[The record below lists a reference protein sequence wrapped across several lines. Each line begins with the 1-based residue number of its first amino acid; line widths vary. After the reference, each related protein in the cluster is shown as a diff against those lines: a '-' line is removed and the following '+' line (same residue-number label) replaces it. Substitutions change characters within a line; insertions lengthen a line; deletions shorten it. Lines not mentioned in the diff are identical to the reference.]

1 MDNSTKSS
9 KFRLLLLLVGGVILL
24 LVVGGLV
31 AYPKAKQRW
40 TAPLGPGL
48 ELPTYTPTD
57 PYLSASRLTN
67 SPTAVA
73 TKPLESPTPQD
84 TKSFTPTTVPSATL
98 QPTASREPLCGGP
111 PIMYILGLGIDTK
124 DESYTYGLADV
135 IRIARVDFDTP
146 KVTMLSIPRDLWVE
160 IPKIEDYGVTHGK
173 INQAFFYGSPGMNTY
188 DGPGAGPGL
197 FARTL
202 EKNFDMR
209 VDHYGALNMLVFEK
223 IINAVGGI
231 DIYLPTDVD
240 GTPTDRRTHD
250 MGYFYAGQQHFNGDE
265 AVRFSRIR
273 KRYSDYQR
281 MDNQNMVICAL
292 REKILSPT
300 VLPKIPQIIASFQGS
315 VITDL
320 SLEQLSQLACLMPN
334 VKSENLIFTGLPPEI
349 LKSDRIYS
357 PQMRDETF
365 ATQADME
372 VVRDYFHHFKAGT
385 WPSQPKESTCP

>member
-57 PYLSASRLTN
+57 PYLSASRLTH

-160 IPKIEDYGVTHGK
+160 IPEIEDYGVTHGK

-320 SLEQLSQLACLMPN
+320 SLEQLSQLACLLPN

-365 ATQADME
+365 ATQTDME

-385 WPSQPKESTCP
+385 WPSQPKE

>member
-9 KFRLLLLLVGGVILL
+9 KYRLILLLMSGVILL
-24 LVVGGLV
+24 LIVGGLV

-40 TAPLGPGL
+40 IAPLGPGL

-57 PYLSASRLTN
+57 LYLSVTSFTHT
-67 SPTAVA
+67 PTSEAP
-73 TKPLESPTPQD
+73 KPLESPTVQD
-84 TKSFTPTTVPSATL
+84 TKSFTPTTVPSATS
-98 QPTASREPLCGGP
+98 QPTASPEPLCGGP

-135 IRIARVDFDTP
+135 IRIARVDFITP

-160 IPKIEDYGVTHGK
+160 IPEIEDYGVTHGK

-197 FARTL
+197 FARTV
-202 EKNFDMR
+202 EKNFDLR

-223 IINAVGGI
+223 IIDAVGGI
-231 DIYLPTDVD
+231 DLYLPTDVD
-240 GTPTDRRTHD
+240 GTPTDIRTHD

-281 MDNQNMVICAL
+281 VDNQNMVICAL
-292 REKILSPT
+292 REKLLSPT
-300 VLPKIPQIIASFQGS
+300 VLSKIPQIIASFQGS

-320 SLEQLSQLACLMPN
+320 SLEQLSQLACLLPN

-349 LKSDRIYS
+349 LDHDRIFS
-357 PQMRDETF
+357 PQMRNETF
-365 ATQADME
+365 ATLADNE
-372 VVRDYFHHFKAGT
+372 VVRDYIYHFKAGT
-385 WPSQPKESTCP
+385 WPSQPKEPTCP

>member
-9 KFRLLLLLVGGVILL
+9 KYRLILLLIGGVILL
-24 LVVGGLV
+24 LIVGGLV
-31 AYPKAKQRW
+31 AFPKAKQRW
-40 TAPLGPGL
+40 RAPLGPGL

-57 PYLSASRLTN
+57 PYLSAVSLTH
-67 SPTAVA
+67 SPTSEA
-73 TKPLESPTPQD
+73 TKPLESPTPKD
-84 TKSFTPTTVPSATL
+84 TKSFTPTTVPSATS

-135 IRIARVDFDTP
+135 IRIARVDFITP

-160 IPKIEDYGVTHGK
+160 IPEIEDYGVTHGK

-188 DGPGAGPGL
+188 DGPGEGPGL

-202 EKNFDMR
+202 EINFDLR
-209 VDHYGALNMLVFEK
+209 VDNYGALNMLVFEK

-231 DIYLPTDVD
+231 DLYLPTDVD
-240 GTPTDRRTHD
+240 GTPTSLRTRD
-250 MGYFYAGQQHFNGDE
+250 MGYFYAGQQHFNGDD

-281 MDNQNMVICAL
+281 VDNQNMVICAL
-292 REKILSPT
+292 REKLLSPT

-320 SLEQLSQLACLMPN
+320 SLEQLSQLACLLPN

-349 LKSDRIYS
+349 LDHDRIFS
-357 PQMRDETF
+357 PQMRNETF
-365 ATQADME
+365 ATLADKE
-372 VVRDYFHHFKAGT
+372 VVRDYIYHFKAGT
-385 WPSQPKESTCP
+385 WPSQPEEPTCP